1 MYLHV
6 CMTVHDCVYIHVHV
20 RAVVHYNTQSHLA
33 PVQLTSI
40 KLPGHDL
47 GRSVVGA
54 ATAGAQELSVLHEVA
69 EAKVGYL
76 DIVL

>member
-1 MYLHV
+1 M
-6 CMTVHDCVYIHVHV
+6 
-20 RAVVHYNTQSHLA
+20 
-33 PVQLTSI
+33 QLTSI

-76 DIVL
+76 DVVLRVQEEVLWFEVAVDHLVTGEKL